1 MNYTPDNLR
10 NLDRQIRYLEGVN
23 FDSNGMEQ
31 LELDALKTKRAAME
45 AERIKE
51 INSDAFLSQ

>member
-31 LELDALKTKRAAME
+31 IELDALKTKRAAME